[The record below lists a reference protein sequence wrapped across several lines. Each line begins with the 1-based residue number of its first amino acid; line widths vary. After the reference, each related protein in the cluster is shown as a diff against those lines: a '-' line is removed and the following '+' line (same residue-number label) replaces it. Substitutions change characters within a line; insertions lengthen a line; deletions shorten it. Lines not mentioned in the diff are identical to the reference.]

1 MQAVKLEMDSS
12 ESYSGDDAL
21 LLAVSTSPFA
31 AKSACR
37 RKREFIPD
45 ERKDTVYWERRRK
58 NNEAAKRS
66 REKRRINDMVLENK
80 LMALG
85 EENSSLR
92 AELLSLKLKFGL
104 LTSAAY
110 DQEVEKLSGRTGA
123 RLYGQFVPAGED
135 RDSSGRGPEPPQR
148 RASCISVI
156 KHSPCASKACATT
169 QGGSRSAEV
178 KREPTETGAFPR
190 EGSSP
195 YELLRNYMAGSLS
208 RVCAQ
213 PATFPRM
220 ARSSSNS
227 PGSSDDGAVSK
238 SSDGEDEQRVPKG
251 LLSSERSV
259 IVSAHKVPEAASS
272 ALPHKLRIKAKTV
285 QIKVE
290 AVDPEYESS
299 PGSERFRAWR
309 FSQSSSCPLSEQVTA
324 IQDWTGRPEQWD
336 KNNANMPMDRPLS
349 DGPKK

>member
-31 AKSACR
+31 AKNTCR
-37 RKREFIPD
+37 RKREFIPE
-45 ERKDTVYWERRRK
+45 ERKDPVYWERRRK

-85 EENSSLR
+85 EENASIR

-104 LTSAAY
+104 LTSTAY
-110 DQEVEKLSGRTGA
+110 DREVEKLSGRTGA

-135 RDSSGRGPEPPQR
+135 LGSSGRGAEPPQQ

-156 KHSPCASKACATT
+156 RHSPYAASACAPTP
-169 QGGSRSAEV
+169 GGPSAEV
-178 KREPTETGAFPR
+178 KREPTE
-190 EGSSP
+190 GSSP
-195 YELLRNYMAGSLS
+195 YEVLRNYMAG
-208 RVCAQ
+208 
-213 PATFPRM
+213 M

-227 PGSSDDGAVSK
+227 PRSSEEGAVSK
-238 SSDGEDEQRVPKG
+238 SSDGEDEQQVPKG
-251 LLSSERSV
+251 PLSSERSV
-259 IVSAHKVPEAASS
+259 IVSTHKVPEAASS

-285 QIKVE
+285 QVKVE
-290 AVDPEYESS
+290 PVDPDYESSGKISS

-309 FSQSSSCPLSEQVTA
+309 YSQSSSLSEQVTA
-324 IQDWTGRPEQWD
+324 IRDWAGRSEQWD
-336 KNNANMPMDRPLS
+336 KSNANVPMNRPPSDRE
-349 DGPKK
+349 KR